1 MFLKTK
7 LIWASEV
14 FVDFFRKLEIHRF
27 SPHHG
32 LAVSAHKIGGDT
44 PLHPNPF
51 AIHS

>member
-14 FVDFFRKLEIHRF
+14 FVEFFENWKYADF
-27 SPHHG
+27 SPHYG
-32 LAVSAHKIGGDT
+32 LAVSAHKIGGGT

-51 AIHS
+51 AIQS